1 MTIDLITEVAE
12 KTGVTPEKASK
23 GLGVMRAMVD
33 KNLPPETNARL
44 AQYLPAI
51 EPAAAPAKKGG
62 GLMGFAG
69 KMMGGRAAQM
79 AEALQLFNA
88 AGFSMSQAQDF
99 VPKVLEVMEKRLP
112 PDLVE
117 ELKKHVPK

>member
-1 MTIDLITEVAE
+1 MTVDLISEIAE
-12 KTGVTPEKASK
+12 HTGTTPDRTRK

-33 KNLPPETNARL
+33 KNLPADVNARL
-44 AQYLPAI
+44 SQYLPDI
-51 EPAAAPAKKGG
+51 EPAVPAKKGG

-99 VPKVLEVMEKRLP
+99 VPKVLEVMEKRVP